1 MSKPIPTPASFAAII
16 ADLGGRVVPADTFQ
30 FEIPL
35 GDVREI
41 VPRLHGLGVS
51 VKVISQQIDRNPT
64 KALYEPQTIARL
76 GLFHRTED

>member
-35 GDVREI
+35 ADVKET
-41 VPRLHGLGVS
+41 VPKLHALGVS
-51 VKVISQQIDRNPT
+51 VKVISERIDRNPT
-64 KALYEPQTIARL
+64 RARYEPQTIARL